1 MHRLG
6 VLLVLDAVLAAP
18 RLLDLLGAVVA
29 QARPLAAQVQRRARL
44 RLEAPLVDPL
54 LANQDG
60 DPVPLEAALRVEAVR
75 LGNLRDVDPDLLSG
89 PPGSSRVLSGPLG
102 SSPGGRSGPSASP
115 RGPGSRR
122 RGPCGHTRSSS
133 QCVGRH
139 PQRTR
144 TPLRRVLTLLRR
156 CGPHRPGSGR
166 VLGARSILVR
176 LLYCVAAL

>member
-60 DPVPLEAALRVEAVR
+60 DPVPLETALRVEAVR
-75 LGNLRDVDPDLLSG
+75 LGNLRDVDPDLLPG

-102 SSPGGRSGPSASP
+102 SSPGGRFGPSVSQ

-122 RGPCGHTRSSS
+122 RGPCGRRRASTTAPTRRSPAAPV
-133 QCVGRH
+133 CARDGRVGAASRAGAAAAAV
-139 PQRTR
+139 
-144 TPLRRVLTLLRR
+144 RRRR
-156 CGPHRPGSGR
+156 CGGSGSESR
-166 VLGARSILVR
+166 VCG
-176 LLYCVAAL
+176 